1 MYNLNQNH
9 TTDILTLKNNNM
21 TYEIKFKDCLS
32 NPNSSYYKRFNG
44 ILTKLVTVKNEEDLK
59 LIPNYDKVISINKL

>member
-1 MYNLNQNH
+1 
-9 TTDILTLKNNNM
+9 M
-21 TYEIKFKDCLS
+21 TFEIKFKDCLS

-44 ILTKLVTVKNEEDLK
+44 ILTKLVTVKTEEDLK